1 MEEKVFEK
9 YGPYILSSDV
19 EEVTRLLV
27 REVNEEDYRLAL
39 DLIQVLRL
47 RVDRL
52 EKKMKE
58 ELT

>member
-9 YGPYILSSDV
+9 FGPYILSSDV

-27 REVNEEDYRLAL
+27 REVSEEDYRLAL

-47 RVDRL
+47 RIDRL

-58 ELT
+58 ELA